1 MLYSSLFMSA
11 VIMIVATG
19 VGFLLG
25 YIGQRVATQRT
36 RRETEERMR
45 HILHE
50 AEKEAESKKREASLE
65 VQASWY
71 QAKAGIE
78 QEAAATKLELQ
89 RLEKKILL
97 REENLER
104 KFEHIEEKE
113 HALQRRDHSLVER
126 EELYARKEQE
136 LATLLT
142 TQMHTLEQVAH
153 MTAAE
158 AKQQLMDR
166 MLSDARAEAAEK
178 LRRTEEEAKELARKR
193 ASFYTSLAIQRF
205 AADHVVESSVSVVT
219 LPSEEMKGRI
229 IGREGRNIRA
239 FETATGVDL
248 IIDDTP
254 EAVII
259 SGFDPIRREI
269 ARLALERLLADG
281 RIHPGR
287 IEDVVEK
294 VKKEMANTLKEEGEA
309 AAFEVGVEDLHPE
322 IIKLL
327 GRLKYRTSYSQNVL
341 QHVKETAFLAGIMAA
356 ELGAD
361 ERLARRA
368 GLLHDI
374 GKAAD
379 HMTQGTHVQ
388 IGQEIAKRYSEPD
401 VVLNAIGCHHEDEEP
416 RYIEAILVAAAD
428 ALSAARPGA
437 RREMLEGYI
446 KRLQKLEE
454 IGDSFAGVEK
464 TYAIQAGREIRI
476 VVQPDQLN
484 DAEAT
489 LLARDVAKRIEQEM
503 VYPGQIKVTVLRETR
518 ATEYAR

>member
-1 MLYSSLFMSA
+1 MLSIA
-11 VIMIVATG
+11 AAI
-19 VGFLLG
+19 GFLLSYRG
-25 YIGQRVATQRT
+25 YRLAQRT
-36 RRETEERMR
+36 RREAEERAQ
-45 HILHE
+45 HIVYE
-50 AEKEAESKKREASLE
+50 AEKEADSKKREATLE
-65 VQASWY
+65 AQASLY
-71 QAKAGIE
+71 QARAQAE
-78 QEAAATKLELQ
+78 QELTAKKLELQ
-89 RLEKKILL
+89 RVEEKVHL
-97 REENLER
+97 REEHLER
-104 KFEHIEEKE
+104 KVEHLEEKE
-113 HALQRRDHSLVER
+113 QALQRRDQSLGER
-126 EELYARKEQE
+126 EALYGRKEQE
-136 LATLLT
+136 LATVLT
-142 TQMHTLEQVAH
+142 TQLHTLEQIAH
-153 MTAAE
+153 LTANE
-158 AKQQLMDR
+158 AKQQLIDR
-166 MLSDARAEAAEK
+166 MLAEARTEAAEK
-178 LRRTEEEAKELARKR
+178 MRRADEEAKELARKR

-219 LPSEEMKGRI
+219 LPNEEMKGRI

-287 IEDVVEK
+287 IEDVVDK
-294 VKKEMANTLKEEGEA
+294 VKNDMANTLKEEGEA

-322 IIKLL
+322 IIKML

-361 ERLARRA
+361 ERMARRA

-374 GKAAD
+374 GKAVD

-388 IGQEIAKRYSEPD
+388 IGQEIARKYNEPD
-401 VVLNAIGCHHEDEEP
+401 IVLNAIGCHHEDEEP
-416 RYIEAILVAAAD
+416 RYVEAILVAAAD

-454 IGDSFAGVEK
+454 IGDSFSGVEK

-476 VVQPDQLN
+476 VVQPEQVN
-484 DAEAT
+484 DAEAL

-503 VYPGQIKVTVLRETR
+503 VYPGQIRVTVLRETR
-518 ATEYAR
+518 ATDYAR

>member
-1 MLYSSLFMSA
+1 MFTNPYL
-11 VIMIVATG
+11 IVTTLVAAILG
-19 VGFLLG
+19 LLGG
-25 YIGQRVATQRT
+25 YIGQVMASQRR
-36 RRETEERMR
+36 RREAEERIQHM
-45 HILHE
+45 LHE
-50 AEKEAESKKREASLE
+50 AEKDAENCKREALLE
-65 VQASWY
+65 
-71 QAKAGIE
+71 AKALQLDAKTHIE
-78 QEAAATKLELQ
+78 EETKAAKLELEAH
-89 RLEKKILL
+89 EKKILQ
-97 REENLER
+97 REEYTER
-104 KFEHIEEKE
+104 KREQLDEQEQ
-113 HALQRRDHSLVER
+113 ALHRRTQALGAREQRTLQ
-126 EELYARKEQE
+126 KEQE
-136 LATLLT
+136 LANVLAA
-142 TQMHTLEQVAH
+142 QRHTLEQMAH

-158 AKQQLMDR
+158 AKQHLIER
-166 MLSDARAEAAEK
+166 VLSEARSEAAERV
-178 LRRTEEEAKELARKR
+178 RRIEEEAKELAQKR

-287 IEDVVEK
+287 IEDVVDK
-294 VKKEMANTLKEEGEA
+294 VGKEMANTLKEEGEA

-322 IIKLL
+322 IIRLL

-361 ERLARRA
+361 ERMARRA

-388 IGQEIAKRYSEPD
+388 IGQEIARKYNEPD
-401 VVLNAIGCHHEDEEP
+401 IVLNAIGCHHEDEEP
-416 RYIEAILVAAAD
+416 RYVEAILVAAAD

-454 IGDSFAGVEK
+454 IGDSFTGVEK

-476 VVQPDQLN
+476 VVQPDQVN
-484 DAEAT
+484 DVEAT
-489 LLARDVAKRIEQEM
+489 YLARDIAKRIENEM

>member
-1 MLYSSLFMSA
+1 MLLYHPLLI
-11 VIMIVATG
+11 VVMIVAAG
-19 VGFLLG
+19 VGLCLG
-25 YIGQRVATQRT
+25 YVGQRIATQRKRHT
-36 RRETEERMR
+36 SEERVR
-45 HILHE
+45 QVLQD
-50 AEKEAESKKREASLE
+50 AEREAESKIREALLE
-65 VQASWY
+65 AKDSWY
-71 QAKAGIE
+71 ETKARLE
-78 QEAAATKLELQ
+78 QEADATKLELQ

-97 REENLER
+97 REESLER
-104 KFEHIEEKE
+104 KLEHLEEKE
-113 HALQRRDHSLVER
+113 HALQRRDHGLVER

-136 LATLLT
+136 LATLLA
-142 TQMHTLEQVAH
+142 TQLRTLEQMAH
-153 MTAAE
+153 MTATE
-158 AKQQLMDR
+158 AKQQLIDR
-166 MLSDARAEAAEK
+166 MLAEARSEAAEK
-178 LRRTEEEAKELARKR
+178 LRRIEEEAKELARKR

-287 IEDVVEK
+287 IEDIVEK

-309 AAFEVGVEDLHPE
+309 AAFDVGIDDLHPE

-341 QHVKETAFLAGIMAA
+341 QHVKETAYLAGIMAA

-388 IGQEIAKRYSEPD
+388 IGQEIARKYNEPD

-476 VVQPDQLN
+476 VVQPEQVG

>member
-1 MLYSSLFMSA
+1 MLLYHPLLI
-11 VIMIVATG
+11 VVMIVAAG
-19 VGFLLG
+19 VGLCLG
-25 YIGQRVATQRT
+25 YVGQRIATQRKRHT
-36 RRETEERMR
+36 SEERVR
-45 HILHE
+45 QVLQD
-50 AEKEAESKKREASLE
+50 AEREAESKMREALLE
-65 VQASWY
+65 AKDSWY
-71 QAKAGIE
+71 ETKARLE
-78 QEAAATKLELQ
+78 QETDATKLELQ

-97 REENLER
+97 REESLER
-104 KFEHIEEKE
+104 KLEHLEEKE
-113 HALQRRDHSLVER
+113 HALQRRDHGLVER

-136 LATLLT
+136 LATLLA
-142 TQMHTLEQVAH
+142 TQLRTLEQMAH
-153 MTAAE
+153 MTATE
-158 AKQQLMDR
+158 AKQQLIDR
-166 MLSDARAEAAEK
+166 MLAEARSEAAEK
-178 LRRTEEEAKELARKR
+178 LRRIEEEAKELARKR

-287 IEDVVEK
+287 IEDIVEK

-309 AAFEVGVEDLHPE
+309 AAFDVGIDDLHPE

-341 QHVKETAFLAGIMAA
+341 QHVKETAYLAGIMAA

-388 IGQEIAKRYSEPD
+388 IGQEIARKYNEPD

-476 VVQPDQLN
+476 VVQPEQVG

>member
-1 MLYSSLFMSA
+1 MFMA
-11 VIMIVATG
+11 AIVGLVLGYVGQLVATK
-19 VGFLLG
+19 
-25 YIGQRVATQRT
+25 
-36 RRETEERMR
+36 RRRQETEERMR
-45 HILHE
+45 HLLQE
-50 AEKEAESKKREASLE
+50 ADKDAENRKREAMLE
-65 VQASWY
+65 
-71 QAKAGIE
+71 AKALQLDVKAQLDEEAKRAKQALEFQEKRIHQHEEQVDRKRAQLEE
-78 QEAAATKLELQ
+78 QEQALSRRTQDMA
-89 RLEKKILL
+89 L
-97 REENLER
+97 REQ
-104 KFEHIEEKE
+104 HYV
-113 HALQRRDHSLVER
+113 Q
-126 EELYARKEQE
+126 KEQE
-136 LATLLT
+136 LSTLLA
-142 TQMHTLEQVAH
+142 TQMRTLEQMAH

-158 AKQQLMDR
+158 AKQHLTER
-166 MLSDARAEAAEK
+166 VLSEARADAAERV
-178 LRRTEEEAKELARKR
+178 RRIEEEAKELAQKR
-193 ASFYTSLAIQRF
+193 ASFYTSLAIQRY
-205 AADHVVESSVSVVT
+205 ASDHVVESSVSVVT

-294 VKKEMANTLKEEGEA
+294 VKTEMANTLKEEGEA

-322 IIKLL
+322 IIRLL

-341 QHVKETAFLAGIMAA
+341 QHVKETAFLAGMMAA

-361 ERLARRA
+361 ERMARRA

-388 IGQEIAKRYSEPD
+388 IGQEIARRYNEPD
-401 VVLNAIGCHHEDEEP
+401 IVLNAIGCHHEDEEA
-416 RYIEAILVAAAD
+416 RYVEAILVAAAD

-476 VVQPDQLN
+476 VVQPDQVN
-484 DAEAT
+484 DVAAT
-489 LLARDVAKRIEQEM
+489 YLARDIAKRIENEM

>member
-1 MLYSSLFMSA
+1 LNLSGPMLVGIIS
-11 VIMIVATG
+11 VVAAAG
-19 VGFLLG
+19 LLLG
-25 YIGQRVATQRT
+25 YRIRSVFA
-36 RRETEERMR
+36 RRQLQGAEQQAQ
-45 HILHE
+45 HILRE
-50 AEKEAESKKREASLE
+50 ADKEAETKVREAVLE
-65 VQASWY
+65 AKDAWY
-71 QAKAGIE
+71 RTKALMEKETEG
-78 QEAAATKLELQ
+78 TKLELQ
-89 RLEKKILL
+89 RQEQKIVQ
-97 REENLER
+97 REEHLER
-104 KFEHIEEKE
+104 KAEQ
-113 HALQRRDHSLVER
+113 LDRREQECQHRDRHLVER
-126 EELYARKEQE
+126 EQEVAVQEKEMS
-136 LATLLT
+136 TLLEA
-142 TQMHTLEQVAH
+142 QRRRLEQVAH
-153 MTAAE
+153 LTATE

-166 MLSDARAEAAEK
+166 MLAEARSEVAEK
-178 LRRTEEEAKELARKR
+178 MRRFEEEAKELAQKR
-193 ASFYTSLAIQRF
+193 AGFYTSLAIQRF

-269 ARLALERLLADG
+269 ARLALEHLIADG

-294 VKKEMANTLKEEGEA
+294 VKKDMANTLKEEGEA
-309 AAFEVGVEDLHPE
+309 AAFEVGITDLHPD

-341 QHVKETAFLAGIMAA
+341 QHVKETAYLAGVMAA
-356 ELGAD
+356 ELGVD

-388 IGQEIAKRYSEPD
+388 IGQEIARKYQEPD
-401 VVLNAIGCHHEDEEP
+401 VVINAIGCHHEDEEP
-416 RYIEAILVAAAD
+416 RHIEAILVAAAD

-437 RREMLEGYI
+437 RREMLEGYV

-454 IGDSFAGVEK
+454 IGNSFEGVAK

-476 VVQPDQLN
+476 VVNPDKLN
-484 DAEAT
+484 DEQAYF
-489 LLARDVAKRIEQEM
+489 LARDVAKKIQQEM
-503 VYPGQIKVTVLRETR
+503 VYPGQIKVIVLRETR
-518 ATEYAR
+518 VTEYAR

>member
-1 MLYSSLFMSA
+1 VLYSSLFMSA
-11 VIMIVATG
+11 VIMIVAAG

-25 YIGQRVATQRT
+25 YIGQRVATQRL
-36 RRETEERMR
+36 RRETEERTR
-45 HILHE
+45 HLLHE

-65 VQASWY
+65 AQASWY

-78 QEAAATKLELQ
+78 QEVAATKLDLQ
-89 RLEKKILL
+89 HLEKKILL

-104 KFEHIEEKE
+104 KFEHLEEKE
-113 HALQRRDHSLVER
+113 HVLQRRDQSLIER

-136 LATLLT
+136 LATLLAA
-142 TQMHTLEQVAH
+142 QIHTLEQSAR

-322 IIKLL
+322 IIRLL

-476 VVQPDQLN
+476 VVQPDQMN

>member
-1 MLYSSLFMSA
+1 
-11 VIMIVATG
+11 
-19 VGFLLG
+19 
-25 YIGQRVATQRT
+25 
-36 RRETEERMR
+36 
-45 HILHE
+45 
-50 AEKEAESKKREASLE
+50 
-65 VQASWY
+65 
-71 QAKAGIE
+71 
-78 QEAAATKLELQ
+78 
-89 RLEKKILL
+89 
-97 REENLER
+97 
-104 KFEHIEEKE
+104 
-113 HALQRRDHSLVER
+113 
-126 EELYARKEQE
+126 
-136 LATLLT
+136 
-142 TQMHTLEQVAH
+142 
-153 MTAAE
+153 
-158 AKQQLMDR
+158 
-166 MLSDARAEAAEK
+166 
-178 LRRTEEEAKELARKR
+178 
-193 ASFYTSLAIQRF
+193 
-205 AADHVVESSVSVVT
+205 
-219 LPSEEMKGRI
+219 MKGRI

-388 IGQEIAKRYSEPD
+388 IGQEIAKKYSEPD

-476 VVQPDQLN
+476 VVQPEQVN

>member
-1 MLYSSLFMSA
+1 LVGVFVGA
-11 VIMIVATG
+11 V

-25 YIGQRVATQRT
+25 YIGPRVATRRR
-36 RRETEERMR
+36 RREAEEQARY
-45 HILHE
+45 ILQE
-50 AEKEAESKKREASLE
+50 AEKEAENKKREAARE
-65 VQASWY
+65 VQTSLDKAASLD
-71 QAKAGIE
+71 QAA
-78 QEAAATKLELQ
+78 KLELQ
-89 RLEKKILL
+89 RLERLEQRVL
-97 REENLER
+97 RDDADLKHQVEDL
-104 KFEHIEEKE
+104 KEKE

-136 LATLLT
+136 LATLLA
-142 TQMHTLEQVAH
+142 TQMHTLEQIAH
-153 MTAAE
+153 MTATE

-166 MLSDARAEAAEK
+166 MLSEARTEAAEK
-178 LRRTEEEAKELARKR
+178 VRRAEEEAKELARKR

-287 IEDVVEK
+287 IEDMVEK

-341 QHVKETAFLAGIMAA
+341 QHVKETAFLAGVMAA

-388 IGQEIAKRYSEPD
+388 IGQEIAKKYSEPD

-476 VVQPDQLN
+476 VVQPEQVN
-484 DAEAT
+484 DAEAS

-503 VYPGQIKVTVLRETR
+503 VYPGQIRVTVLRETR
-518 ATEYAR
+518 ATDYAR

>member
-1 MLYSSLFMSA
+1 
-11 VIMIVATG
+11 
-19 VGFLLG
+19 
-25 YIGQRVATQRT
+25 
-36 RRETEERMR
+36 
-45 HILHE
+45 
-50 AEKEAESKKREASLE
+50 
-65 VQASWY
+65 
-71 QAKAGIE
+71 
-78 QEAAATKLELQ
+78 
-89 RLEKKILL
+89 
-97 REENLER
+97 
-104 KFEHIEEKE
+104 
-113 HALQRRDHSLVER
+113 
-126 EELYARKEQE
+126 
-136 LATLLT
+136 
-142 TQMHTLEQVAH
+142 
-153 MTAAE
+153 
-158 AKQQLMDR
+158 
-166 MLSDARAEAAEK
+166 
-178 LRRTEEEAKELARKR
+178 
-193 ASFYTSLAIQRF
+193 
-205 AADHVVESSVSVVT
+205 
-219 LPSEEMKGRI
+219 MK
-229 IGREGRNIRA
+229 GRNIRA

-388 IGQEIAKRYSEPD
+388 IGQEIARKYSEPD

-476 VVQPDQLN
+476 VVQPEQVN

-503 VYPGQIKVTVLRETR
+503 VYPGQIRVTVLRETR

>member
-1 MLYSSLFMSA
+1 MLYNPLLL
-11 VIMIVATG
+11 VVVLVATG
-19 VGFLLG
+19 VGLLLG
-25 YIGQRVATQRT
+25 YVVQRVAMQRQ
-36 RRETEERMR
+36 RRESTARVRQM
-45 HILHE
+45 LQE
-50 AEKEAESKKREASLE
+50 AEKEAESKKREAALE
-65 VQASWY
+65 AQASWY
-71 QAKAGIE
+71 QAKATLE
-78 QEAAATKLELQ
+78 QEAAASKLELQ
-89 RLEKKILL
+89 RLEQKILV
-97 REENLER
+97 REEHLER
-104 KFEHIEEKE
+104 KLAQLEEKE
-113 HALQRRDHSLVER
+113 NALQRRDVSLMER
-126 EELYARKEQE
+126 ETLYARKEQE
-136 LATLLT
+136 LTSLLGA
-142 TQMHTLEQVAH
+142 QMHALEQIAR

-166 MLSDARAEAAEK
+166 MLAEARAEAAEK
-178 LRRTEEEAKELARKR
+178 VRRIEEEAKELARKR

-287 IEDVVEK
+287 IEDVVDK

-309 AAFEVGVEDLHPE
+309 AAFDVGVEDLHPE

-341 QHVKETAFLAGIMAA
+341 QHVKETAYLAGIMAA

-361 ERLARRA
+361 ERMARRA

-388 IGQEIAKRYSEPD
+388 IGQEIARRYNEPD
-401 VVLNAIGCHHEDEEP
+401 VVVNAIGCHHEDEEP

-437 RREMLEGYI
+437 RREMLEGYV

-476 VVQPDQLN
+476 VVQPDHVS

-489 LLARDVAKRIEQEM
+489 LLAHDVAKRIEHEM
-503 VYPGQIKVTVLRETR
+503 VYPGQIKVTVLR
-518 ATEYAR
+518 